1 MATRSILKAEQKL
14 YISSSSEVVP
24 IVENVDSNQGRLSQ
38 VLLLSSRKRIRRDST
53 TSARNLLQRIASN
66 EASALSR
73 ASERRLASIQARHEE
88 AQSFDSKR
96 VYAAK
101 EDMKAQNAERNN
113 ITTTTSD
120 SVINGVTSSLF
131 TLESSSSSSSSSSLL
146 YRGKPLH
153 GSTSGALY
161 LGAEHISGFPSIKRD
176 EFVYPIELTK
186 DAFSGNVGGSGNTSS
201 SALAEAK
208 EILKRPSFPS
218 KNYQIFVGNVFFRK
232 LAIAK
237 DFDDVTAHESYQIS
251 DTKKAINLLRR

>member
-1 MATRSILKAEQKL
+1 
-14 YISSSSEVVP
+14 
-24 IVENVDSNQGRLSQ
+24 
-38 VLLLSSRKRIRRDST
+38 
-53 TSARNLLQRIASN
+53 
-66 EASALSR
+66 
-73 ASERRLASIQARHEE
+73 
-88 AQSFDSKR
+88 
-96 VYAAK
+96 
-101 EDMKAQNAERNN
+101 
-113 ITTTTSD
+113 
-120 SVINGVTSSLF
+120 
-131 TLESSSSSSSSSSLL
+131 LESSSSSSSSSSSLL